1 MRNTDTMKL
10 WEIEPKSNIILKVSI
25 NGQYID
31 LPTVCYSQESD
42 GIVCEAIRVEGRA
55 VSLDGIGVSIELM
68 FIRPEK
74 SPVFWRGVA
83 CEAIYIDSKMFYK
96 LTCKEDGIEKNRRE
110 AFRVYIGVTGVAQ
123 LGLNRKAMDVIVKD
137 VSENG
142 FSFISE
148 EDIEDVLSL
157 PVRLVYTDL
166 DINFSLMGIVVRKV
180 KIDEKKFLYG
190 CKLSVE
196 NSRLGQYI
204 IQKQRQT
211 LSGKNGSMSKELMG
225 QNSKGGGLDKKS
237 QLLGNQRKNNFSGES
252 EKKYSISKAYDDP
265 FKRSLDSVDKSE
277 RRKAF
282 RRTADGKRF

>member
-10 WEIEPKSNIILKVSI
+10 WEIEPKSNIILKVTI

-42 GIVCEAIRVEGRA
+42 GIVCEAIRVEGKA
-55 VSLDGIGVSIELM
+55 VSLDSIGISIEIM

-74 SPVFWRGVA
+74 SPVLWRGVV
-83 CEAIYIDSKMFYK
+83 CDAIYIDSKMFYK
-96 LTCKEDGIEKNRRE
+96 LKCKEEGIEKNRRE

-123 LGLNRKAMDVIVKD
+123 LGLNRKAIDVIVKD

-142 FSFISE
+142 FSFISVD
-148 EDIEDVLSL
+148 DIQDVLSL

-166 DINFSLMGIVVRKV
+166 DINFSLMGIVVRNV

-196 NSRLGQYI
+196 NSRLGQ
-204 IQKQRQT
+204 
-211 LSGKNGSMSKELMG
+211 
-225 QNSKGGGLDKKS
+225 
-237 QLLGNQRKNNFSGES
+237 
-252 EKKYSISKAYDDP
+252 
-265 FKRSLDSVDKSE
+265 
-277 RRKAF
+277 
-282 RRTADGKRF
+282 